1 MNKTNSAN
9 NSMKWSVIPLALA
22 VLTTT
27 AYLIFLERGILKLTG
42 GVFSYPLDD
51 PFIHMQ
57 VARMLV
63 NHGTWGVNPSEFG
76 SASSSVLYTLLLTL
90 LFKLFSA
97 NTLIPFVINCIAA
110 LFLLGAIDRWL
121 LKQQTTTLARTII
134 LQALVFLAPI
144 PILII
149 SGMEHT
155 IQCLF
160 SFLFITAFCEW
171 LESGTPRLP
180 FKIFVYAVVV
190 TGIRYEGLF
199 LIGIAC
205 LFLLYFRK
213 LGSAILLGAVSF
225 ILIIAFGA
233 YSLSKGSYF
242 LPNSVLLK
250 ADSMQFSIKGI
261 ASWVMSSMVRKL
273 TTAPIASIL
282 PGTGISLTACQRLL
296 ILLPLTYL
304 VFQSWL
310 RQRRSY
316 LYYIV
321 ILILCLILHLVFAST
336 GWFYRYEAYLI
347 VCAVPILSII
357 FYKFGGTF
365 LKGKSIPALA
375 MISLTAFML
384 LSPFVWR
391 SAYGYATAKKACL
404 NIYDQQLQMAR
415 FLKEYYHQD
424 TIAANDIGAIAFYNN
439 INVVD
444 LFGLGNIDVA
454 RSKKGNYWTSPFL
467 DSLVRARKVKL
478 AIVYDEWYEKS
489 LLNKWTK
496 VATWKIPNNVIC
508 GADNVTFY
516 SITKENSDSLN
527 NHLHQ
532 FQPSLPPGV
541 SVTYY

>member
-1 MNKTNSAN
+1 MNNTNPAN
-9 NSMKWSVIPLALA
+9 NSMKRSVLPLSLA

-57 VARMLV
+57 VARMLAG
-63 NHGTWGVNPSEFG
+63 HGTWGVNPLEFG

-110 LFLLGAIDRWL
+110 LFLLGA
-121 LKQQTTTLARTII
+121 
-134 LQALVFLAPI
+134 
-144 PILII
+144 
-149 SGMEHT
+149 
-155 IQCLF
+155 
-160 SFLFITAFCEW
+160 
-171 LESGTPRLP
+171 
-180 FKIFVYAVVV
+180 
-190 TGIRYEGLF
+190 
-199 LIGIAC
+199 
-205 LFLLYFRK
+205 
-213 LGSAILLGAVSF
+213 VSF

-250 ADSMQFSIKGI
+250 ADNMHFSIKGI
-261 ASWVMSSMVRKL
+261 ATWVLSSMVRKL

-296 ILLPLTYL
+296 ILLPLVYL
-304 VFQSWL
+304 VFQSRL
-310 RQRRSY
+310 RQHRSY
-316 LYYIV
+316 IYYII
-321 ILILCLILHLVFAST
+321 ILTLCIVLHLVFAST

-347 VCAVPILSII
+347 VCAIPILSII
-357 FYKFGGTF
+357 FYKFGGAF
-365 LKGKSIPALA
+365 LKGRSIPALA
-375 MISLTAFML
+375 MITLAAFML

-404 NIYDQQLQMAR
+404 NIYDQQLQMSR
-415 FLKEYYHQD
+415 FLKEHYNRD
-424 TIAANDIGAIAFYNN
+424 TVAANDISAISFYSNV
-439 INVVD
+439 NVVD
-444 LFGLGNIDVA
+444 LFGLGNIEVA

-478 AIVYDEWYEKS
+478 AIVYDEWYEKA
-489 LLNKWTK
+489 LLDHWTK

-516 SITKENSDSLN
+516 SITKENSDSLSS
-527 NHLHQ
+527 HLHR

-541 SVTYY
+541 SVSYY